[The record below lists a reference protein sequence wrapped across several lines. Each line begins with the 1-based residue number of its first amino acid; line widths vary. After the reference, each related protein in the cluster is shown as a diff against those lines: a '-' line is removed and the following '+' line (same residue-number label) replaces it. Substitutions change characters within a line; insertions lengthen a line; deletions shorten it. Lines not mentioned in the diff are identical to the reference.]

1 MSPIPETGHLFK
13 VSAGFLTSAG
23 SYVCRID
30 PVSDTSGFVSGEVE
44 LLVRPGIGFSSG
56 GAALGDVV
64 TLPFV
69 SGFKVRFWFGLGA
82 VVDDALAV
90 GVKEDQDQFTA

>member
-13 VSAGFLTSAG
+13 VSAGFLPSAG

-30 PVSDTSGFVSGEVE
+30 PVADVSGFVSGDVE

-56 GAALGDVV
+56 GAVLGDVV

-69 SGFKVRFWFGLGA
+69 SGFKVSLCLGL
-82 VVDDALAV
+82 
-90 GVKEDQDQFTA
+90 K